1 MIGVVLH
8 FYGSPPTL
16 ADVREF
22 YARIVHREPSEE
34 KVARLLE
41 QYRAYGR
48 PAPLGATVERI
59 QRFLE
64 ERLNRP
70 SSAVKLQAGGQA
82 GPREGRYL
90 VRRAGKNAPPWVGD
104 AVAELVEEGVTA
116 IVSLPL
122 TPFGSKLGSENYHR
136 SVRRA
141 LEALGCR
148 PVDLSPGASP
158 LVDEAAMEG
167 RTVGVIPV
175 ERWYWHELFLK
186 ASALRLGQA
195 VAWLPEDLR
204 PFTAVVFT
212 IHSMPEAEVGEVP
225 RLPDQYRLW
234 AEETARRV
242 GISHWMLSYRSAP
255 SGSDKWLGPDVRE
268 VIREVAARG
277 FKAVVVCPVP
287 TLIENVEVF
296 QEAGED
302 AQEAARQCGL
312 EFVRT
317 ELLNDSADM
326 LDLLESLVREAVD
339 QAQPTGGASR
349 GAFGRVR

>member
-1 MIGVVLH
+1 VIGVVLH

-34 KVARLLE
+34 KVARLLQ

-64 ERLNRP
+64 ERLNRTL
-70 SSAVKLQAGGQA
+70 SVVKQQGG
-82 GPREGRYL
+82 GPIDPWEDRYL
-90 VRRAGKNAPPWVGD
+90 VRRAGKHAPPWVGD
-104 AVAELVEEGVTA
+104 AVAELLAEGVST

-141 LEALGCR
+141 LEALGCQ
-148 PVDLSPGASP
+148 PVDLLPGASP
-158 LVDEAAMEG
+158 PVDAAAMEG

-175 ERWYWHELFLK
+175 ERWYSHELFLK

-195 VAWLPEDLR
+195 LAWLPEDLR

-212 IHSMPEAEVGEVP
+212 IHSMPEAEAGEAP

-234 AEETARRV
+234 AEATARRT

-255 SGSDKWLGPDVRE
+255 RGSDKWLGPDVRE
-268 VIREVAARG
+268 VIREVAERG

-326 LDLLESLVREAVD
+326 LDLLESLVREALEH
-339 QAQPTGGASR
+339 AQPTGDASR
-349 GAFGRVR
+349 GACCRAR

>member
-1 MIGVVLH
+1 VIGVVLH

-34 KVARLLE
+34 KVARLLQ

-64 ERLNRP
+64 ERLNRTL
-70 SSAVKLQAGGQA
+70 SVVKQQGG
-82 GPREGRYL
+82 GPIDPWEDRYL
-90 VRRAGKNAPPWVGD
+90 VRRAGKHAPPWVGD
-104 AVAELVEEGVTA
+104 AVAELLAEGVST

-141 LEALGCR
+141 LEALGCQ
-148 PVDLSPGASP
+148 PVDLLPGASP
-158 LVDEAAMEG
+158 PVDAAAMEG

-175 ERWYWHELFLK
+175 ERWYSHELFLK

-195 VAWLPEDLR
+195 LAWLPEDLR

-212 IHSMPEAEVGEVP
+212 IHSMPEAEAGEGRAFPTSTACGLRRRRAVP
-225 RLPDQYRLW
+225 GSPTGCCRTAALP
-234 AEETARRV
+234 
-242 GISHWMLSYRSAP
+242 
-255 SGSDKWLGPDVRE
+255 
-268 VIREVAARG
+268 VAATSG
-277 FKAVVVCPVP
+277 WVP
-287 TLIENVEVF
+287 TC
-296 QEAGED
+296 
-302 AQEAARQCGL
+302 ARSSARWPKEGL
-312 EFVRT
+312 RRSWFVRC
-317 ELLNDSADM
+317 
-326 LDLLESLVREAVD
+326 R
-339 QAQPTGGASR
+339 R
-349 GAFGRVR
+349 